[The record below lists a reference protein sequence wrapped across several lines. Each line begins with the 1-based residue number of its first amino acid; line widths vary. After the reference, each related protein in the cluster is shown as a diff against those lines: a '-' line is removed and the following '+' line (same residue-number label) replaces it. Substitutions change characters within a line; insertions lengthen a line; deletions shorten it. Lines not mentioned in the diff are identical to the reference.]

1 MQCFCQEEH
10 KLGKSKSEK
19 YRLVGVGGQVMY
31 EQPVCLE
38 YANDMLY
45 SKLIGQSIAFI
56 IVAINVVLKLV
67 IIELIKWVGE
77 DTCSAQK
84 SSITE
89 YVFLAQFFN
98 TGFLITLVNADLT
111 EHHPYWL
118 TKYFKGPFHDYMPLW
133 YIDVGLKITQT
144 MVIQCIM
151 PYVTLTVGFL
161 VPAIKSYLDT
171 KGTGDAYVTKQTSM
185 IKYKMVY
192 QGQDYLIHFKYSDA
206 LNVVYVAMTYG
217 LGIPILFPLAAV
229 TLLNQRICEKITVAY
244 NVRQPPAMDDTLS
257 KKALQLIKW
266 APLFLLFNGYWM
278 LSNQ

>member
-1 MQCFCQEEH
+1 MQCFCQEQH
-10 KLGKSKSEK
+10 KDGKSKNEVYSLGTNSK
-19 YRLVGVGGQVMY
+19 Y
-31 EQPVCLE
+31 EQPICLE
-38 YANDMLY
+38 YSNDMLK

-56 IVAINVVLKLV
+56 IVGINVVLKIV
-67 IIELIKWVGE
+67 IIELIRWVGE

-118 TKYFKGPFHDYMPLW
+118 TKYFKGPFHDYMPAW

-144 MVIQCIM
+144 MVIQSIM
-151 PYVTLTVGFL
+151 PFVTLTVGFA
-161 VPAIKSYLDT
+161 VPMLKKYLDS
-171 KGTGDAYVTKQTSM
+171 KGTDDPYVTKQTSM

-217 LGIPILFPLAAV
+217 LGIPILFPIAAV
-229 TLLNQRICEKITVAY
+229 TLLNQRICEKITVAF

-257 KKALQLIKW
+257 KKALALIKW